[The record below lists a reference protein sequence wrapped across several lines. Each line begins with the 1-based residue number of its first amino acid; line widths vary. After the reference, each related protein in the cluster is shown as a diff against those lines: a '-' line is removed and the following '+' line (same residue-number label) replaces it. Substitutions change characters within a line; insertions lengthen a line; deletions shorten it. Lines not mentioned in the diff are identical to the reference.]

1 MDSVIQVQIHTTN
14 SGLVFLKSV
23 SENTINVS
31 MCWRPLLRSA
41 KDRKTVIEHP
51 SLKSAHKI

>member
-31 MCWRPLLRSA
+31 MCWRPLLRLA
-41 KDRKTVIEHP
+41 KDRKNSNRTPKFEEC
-51 SLKSAHKI
+51 A